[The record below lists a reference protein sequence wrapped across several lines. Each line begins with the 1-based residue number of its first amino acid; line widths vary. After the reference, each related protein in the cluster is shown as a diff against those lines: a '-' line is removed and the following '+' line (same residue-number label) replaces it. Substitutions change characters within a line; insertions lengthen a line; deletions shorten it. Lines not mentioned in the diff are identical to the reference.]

1 MTPETVRQA
10 AQALIDARRSV
21 TALEDLPEGSVPQTA
36 DEGSAI
42 QEAMLELCGWP
53 LAGYK
58 IGCTSAAAQEMLNTD
73 RPFPGRVFR
82 PFLFRSP
89 TVLPA
94 GNFIRQGVEGEF
106 AFELAAD
113 IPARPDPW
121 TREDVADRIACLFPA
136 IEIIDTRFTR
146 FAGAGVHR
154 LAADTGANG
163 GLVLGEAVTDRAAAN
178 LEEAEIVMSI
188 DGAETGRGRGR
199 DALGHPLEAL
209 AWLAN
214 DLSRRGYGM
223 LAGQVVTTGTCTGM
237 QYVPAGGTATA
248 DFGSL
253 GKVSVTFSA

>member
-1 MTPETVRQA
+1 MTPDAIKLA
-10 AQALIDARRSV
+10 AQALIDARNEAA
-21 TALEDLPEGSVPQTA
+21 ALEDLPEGSMPATA
-36 DEGSAI
+36 DDSCAI
-42 QEAMLELCGWP
+42 QEAMVDLCGWP

-58 IGCTSAAAQEMLNTD
+58 IGCTSAAAQEMLRTD

-89 TVLPA
+89 AELPSHR
-94 GNFIRQGVEGEF
+94 FIRHGVEGEF

-113 IPARPDPW
+113 IPARPNPW
-121 TREDVADRIACLFPA
+121 TREEVAHRVACLFPA

-146 FAGAGVHR
+146 FAEAGILR
-154 LAADTGANG
+154 LTADTGANG
-163 GLVLGEAVTDRAAAN
+163 GLVLGDAVSDWAAVD
-178 LEEAEIVMSI
+178 LEDAEIVMSI
-188 DGAETGRGRGR
+188 EGAESGRGRGR

-209 AWLAN
+209 TWLAN

-248 DFGSL
+248 DFGAL
-253 GKVSVTFSA
+253 GTVSVTFAA

>member
-1 MTPETVRQA
+1 MTPDTIKLA
-10 AQALIDARRSV
+10 AQALIDARKSV
-21 TALEDLPEGSVPQTA
+21 TALEDLPEGCIPQTA
-36 DEGSAI
+36 EEGNAVQDS
-42 QEAMLELCGWP
+42 MLDLCGWP

-73 RPFPGRVFR
+73 RPFSGRVFR

-89 TVLPA
+89 VALPA

-121 TREDVADRIACLFPA
+121 TREEVAGRIACLFPA

-146 FAGAGVHR
+146 FAEAGVYR

-163 GLVLGEAVTDRAAAN
+163 GLVLGEAVSDWPAVDLEAAG
-178 LEEAEIVMSI
+178 IVMSI
-188 DGAETGRGRGR
+188 DGAATGRGRGR
-199 DALGHPLEAL
+199 DVLGHPFKAL

-214 DLSRRGYGM
+214 DLARPGYGM
-223 LAGQVVTTGTCTGM
+223 LAGQIVTTGTCSGM
-237 QYVPAGGTATA
+237 HYVPHGGTATA

-253 GKVSVTFSA
+253 GAVSVTFAA

>member
-1 MTPETVRQA
+1 MTPDASRLA
-10 AQALIDARRSV
+10 ARTLIDARKMV
-21 TALEDLPEGSVPQTA
+21 MPVEDLPDGCIPATP
-36 DEGSAI
+36 DDGRAI
-42 QEAMLELCGWP
+42 QEAMVGLCGWP

-58 IGCTSAAAQEMLNTD
+58 IGCTTAAAQEMLKTD
-73 RPFPGRVFR
+73 KPFPGRVFS

-89 TVLPA
+89 AAAPA

-113 IPARPDPW
+113 IPARPEPW
-121 TREDVADRIACLFPA
+121 IRAEVADRVAGLFPA

-146 FAGAGVHR
+146 FVEAGILR
-154 LAADTGANG
+154 LTADTGANG
-163 GLVLGEAVTDRAAAN
+163 GLVLGDAVANWAAVD

-188 DGAETGRGRGR
+188 EGAETGRGRGR
-199 DALGHPLEAL
+199 EALGHPLEAL

-214 DLSRRGYGM
+214 DLSRRGYSL

-237 QYVPAGGTATA
+237 QYVPDGGTATA

-253 GKVSVTFSA
+253 GTVSVTFPA

>member
-1 MTPETVRQA
+1 MTPDASRLA
-10 AQALIDARRSV
+10 ARALIDARKMV
-21 TALEDLPEGSVPQTA
+21 TPVEDLPDGCIPATP
-36 DEGSAI
+36 DDGRAI
-42 QEAMLELCGWP
+42 QEAMVGLCGWP

-58 IGCTSAAAQEMLNTD
+58 IGCTTAAAQEMLKTD
-73 RPFPGRVFR
+73 KPFPGRVFS

-89 TVLPA
+89 AAAPA

-113 IPARPDPW
+113 IPARPEPW
-121 TREDVADRIACLFPA
+121 TRAEVADRVACLFPA

-146 FAGAGVHR
+146 FVEAGITR
-154 LAADTGANG
+154 LTADTGANG
-163 GLVLGEAVTDRAAAN
+163 GLVLGDSIADWAAVD

-188 DGAETGRGRGR
+188 EGAETGRGRGR
-199 DALGHPLEAL
+199 EALGHPLEAL

-214 DLSRRGYGM
+214 DLSRRGYSL

-237 QYVPAGGTATA
+237 QYVPDGGTATA

-253 GKVSVTFSA
+253 GTVSVTFPA